1 MDLNGTKN
9 QNENETES
17 KQHDKKHERYT
28 HKQVEKYMDKAYANG
43 VEDAKKVLYDLLSNR
58 AEVNDGEY
66 VDIPR
71 SQVNATFRDLEN
83 LT

>member
-1 MDLNGTKN
+1 MDLNGDKN
-9 QNENETES
+9 QNEAES

-43 VEDAKKVLYDLLSNR
+43 VEDAKKILYDLLSNR

-66 VDIPR
+66 VDITR
-71 SQVNATFRDLEN
+71 SQVDATFRDLEN